1 MLFRSQLE
9 RVTGKRIVLDRK
21 QDPAILGG
29 VIARIGDQVYDSSI
43 RTRLASLK
51 NALLPN

>member
-1 MLFRSQLE
+1 MQMFDF
-9 RVTGKRIVLDRK
+9 TGR
-21 QDPAILGG
+21 LGG
-29 VIARIGDQVYDSSI
+29 VIARIGDQIYDSSI